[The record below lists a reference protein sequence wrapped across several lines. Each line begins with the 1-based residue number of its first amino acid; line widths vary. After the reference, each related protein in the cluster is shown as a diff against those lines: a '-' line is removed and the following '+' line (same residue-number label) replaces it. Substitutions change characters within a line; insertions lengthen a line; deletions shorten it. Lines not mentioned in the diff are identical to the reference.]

1 MKIRKNDTVKVIA
14 GREKGKTGRVI
25 EVDLKKQRVLVERV
39 NFVKRHQK
47 PTQKYRQGGI
57 IEKEAPVHISNVM
70 LYEEKA
76 GKATRVGAKMVDG
89 KKVRVSRRSGE
100 VLAAA
105 AAAK

>member
-1 MKIRKNDTVKVIA
+1 MKIRKNDMVKVLT
-14 GREKGKTGRVI
+14 GRDRGKTGRVI
-25 EVDLKKQRVLVERV
+25 EVDEKKQRVLVERV

-57 IEKEAPVHISNVM
+57 IEKEAPIHVSNVM
-70 LYEEKA
+70 YYEEKA
-76 GKATRVGAKMVDG
+76 GKATRIGAKTVDG

-105 AAAK
+105 AK

>member
-76 GKATRVGAKMVDG
+76 GKATRVGAKVVDG

>member
-1 MKIRKNDTVKVIA
+1 MKIHKNDMIKVIT

-39 NFVKRHQK
+39 NLVKRHQK

-76 GKATRVGAKMVDG
+76 GKATRIGAKVVDG

-100 VLAAA
+100 VLAVAV
-105 AAAK
+105 KS